1 MKDKKLGRIF
11 FGPTDIVIKEVTLS
25 KNMLEFEEKKREKS
39 VTFTDHKQV
48 NPNQTFILTA
58 YDLYDI
64 FMECPAVG
72 LMKYKHVWHL
82 F

>member
-1 MKDKKLGRIF
+1 MK
-11 FGPTDIVIKEVTLS
+11 
-25 KNMLEFEEKKREKS
+25 KKREKS

-64 FMECPAVG
+64 FMEFRINEIQACVAFILITTNDGQVEAI
-72 LMKYKHVWHL
+72 YKL
-82 F
+82 